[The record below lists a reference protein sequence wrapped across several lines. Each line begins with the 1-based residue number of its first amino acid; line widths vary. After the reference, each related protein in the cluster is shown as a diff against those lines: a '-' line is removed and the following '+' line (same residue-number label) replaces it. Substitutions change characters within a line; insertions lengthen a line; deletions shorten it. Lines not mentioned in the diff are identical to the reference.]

1 LCDHFKYYETAEQT
15 TYFIL
20 RYSTTP
26 TGTKE
31 FTWVFSFSE
40 GELRRKG
47 TVHVRALVPKGL
59 SQNNLS
65 LNEWRALPK
74 VERDDFIAEVV
85 NHFLR
90 EKEKP
95 FLEAQVKL
103 AQSHKLVSHLA
114 SIMSVSG
121 QVLLYDIVKTQLRKL
136 SQPRGRNGQKD
147 YDVEKN

>member
-1 LCDHFKYYETAEQT
+1 
-15 TYFIL
+15 
-20 RYSTTP
+20 
-26 TGTKE
+26 
-31 FTWVFSFSE
+31 
-40 GELRRKG
+40 
-47 TVHVRALVPKGL
+47 
-59 SQNNLS
+59 
-65 LNEWRALPK
+65 